1 MTSRVFLDTIVE
13 CVYRPPIADH
23 ENSIG
28 KSKWIDPRTTAELLW
43 EVCATGESIWSF
55 EQVSFIPRDGGY
67 DCPP

>member
-43 EVCATGESIWSF
+43 EVCATGESI
-55 EQVSFIPRDGGY
+55 
-67 DCPP
+67 